1 MKSKKDNKQT
11 HVSKKKIEG
20 LSELTK
26 LAKESRTILVASIK
40 NIPLSQYQEI
50 SKKLRGKAIV
60 KVPKKSI
67 IFRTLD
73 SLGKESTEGFREK
86 IEESTA
92 ILFSDM
98 DAFELAAELVNKRS
112 PVKAK
117 SGQEAPSD
125 IEIPAGPTELVP
137 GPAISELGAL
147 GIQIQIDKGKINI
160 KEPKVIVKKGEKI
173 SANAADIMNKL
184 GIKPFLVGFVPLA
197 AFDTKEKKAYLEIQI
212 DIEGT
217 VSEMKSLY
225 MKALSFAVEISYAS
239 EDTIKFLIGKAG
251 RYGKVLEKFAGTAS
265 KSNTDELKEETVTKE
280 NKVNDKIEQDL
291 EFNDLGVGSEGG
303 GEIANVQESELK
315 DEVQENKSNNKIDRE
330 ENK

>member
-117 SGQEAPSD
+117 SGQEAPAD
-125 IEIPAGPTELVP
+125 IEIPAGPTDLVP
-137 GPAISELGAL
+137 GPAISEMGAL
-147 GIQIQIDKGKINI
+147 GIPIQIEKGKITI
-160 KEPKVIVKKGEKI
+160 KEPKVIVKAGEKI
-173 SANAADIMNKL
+173 SKPAAEMMTKL
-184 GIKPFLVGFVPLA
+184 GIKPFLIGFIPLA
-197 AFDTKEKKAYLEIQI
+197 AFDSKERKIYINIHI
-212 DIEGT
+212 D
-217 VSEMKSLY
+217 
-225 MKALSFAVEISYAS
+225 
-239 EDTIKFLIGKAG
+239 
-251 RYGKVLEKFAGTAS
+251 
-265 KSNTDELKEETVTKE
+265 KE
-280 NKVNDKIEQDL
+280 
-291 EFNDLGVGSEGG
+291 
-303 GEIANVQESELK
+303 
-315 DEVQENKSNNKIDRE
+315 
-330 ENK
+330 

>member
-1 MKSKKDNKQT
+1 MKNKTAHKT

-26 LAKESRTILVASIK
+26 LAKENRTILVASIK

-50 SKKLRGKAIV
+50 SKKLRGKAVV

-67 IFRTLD
+67 VFRTLD
-73 SLGKESTEGFREK
+73 SLGKESTEEFKEK

-112 PVKAK
+112 PAKAK

-160 KEPKVIVKKGEKI
+160 KEPKIIVKKGEKI

-197 AFDTKEKKAYLEIQI
+197 AFDTKEKKVYLNIKI
-212 DIEGT
+212 DTEGT
-217 VSEMKSLY
+217 VSELRSLY
-225 MKALSFAVEISYAS
+225 MKSLSFAVEIGYAS
-239 EDTIKFLIGKAG
+239 EDTIKFLIQKASMNE
-251 RYGKVLEKFAGTAS
+251 KSLEKFVKIDVDKIVSDKTENAQEVA
-265 KSNTDELKEETVTKE
+265 KEEK
-280 NKVNDKIEQDL
+280 N
-291 EFNDLGVGSEGG
+291 EGAQSNG
-303 GEIANVQESELK
+303 GEAQGKLNVENLNAN
-315 DEVQENKSNNKIDRE
+315 
-330 ENK
+330 

>member
-1 MKSKKDNKQT
+1 MKNKTAHKT

-26 LAKESRTILVASIK
+26 LAKENRTILVASIK

-50 SKKLRGKAIV
+50 SKKLRGKAVV

-67 IFRTLD
+67 VFRTLD
-73 SLGKESTEGFREK
+73 SLGKESTEEFKEK

-112 PVKAK
+112 PAKAK
-117 SGQEAPSD
+117 SGQEAHSD

-160 KEPKVIVKKGEKI
+160 KEPKIIVKKGEKI

-197 AFDTKEKKAYLEIQI
+197 AFDTKEKKVYLNIKI
-212 DIEGT
+212 DTEGT
-217 VSEMKSLY
+217 VSELRSLY
-225 MKALSFAVEISYAS
+225 MKSLSFAVEIGYAS
-239 EDTIKFLIGKAG
+239 EDTIKFLIQKASMNE
-251 RYGKVLEKFAGTAS
+251 KSLEKFVKIDVDKIVSDKTENAQEVA
-265 KSNTDELKEETVTKE
+265 KEEK
-280 NKVNDKIEQDL
+280 N
-291 EFNDLGVGSEGG
+291 EGAQSNG
-303 GEIANVQESELK
+303 GEAQGKLNVENLNAN
-315 DEVQENKSNNKIDRE
+315 
-330 ENK
+330 

>member
-125 IEIPAGPTELVP
+125 IEVPAGPTELVP

-160 KEPKVIVKKGEKI
+160 KEPRIIVKKGEKI
-173 SANAADIMNKL
+173 SAGAADIMNKL

-197 AFDTKEKKAYLEIQI
+197 AFDTKEKKVYLEIHI
-212 DIEGT
+212 DTEGA
-217 VSEMKSLY
+217 VNEIKSLF
-225 MKALSFAVEISYAS
+225 MKALPFAVGIGYAT
-239 EDTIKFLIGKAG
+239 EGTIKLLIGKAEI
-251 RYGKVLEKFAGTAS
+251 YGKVLEKFGKAAVS
-265 KSNTDELKEETVTKE
+265 EDLKEEIVNEE
-280 NKVNDKIEQDL
+280 NKVDSEIGSLANDG
-291 EFNDLGVGSEGG
+291 LGVDSGSDSSNEM
-303 GEIANVQESELK
+303 ENVQESSS
-315 DEVQENKSNNKIDRE
+315 ENKSNSEKS
-330 ENK
+330 K

>member
-1 MKSKKDNKQT
+1 MKNKTAHKT
-11 HVSKKKIEG
+11 HVSNKKIEG

-26 LAKESRTILVASIK
+26 LAKENRTILVASIK

-50 SKKLRGKAIV
+50 SKKLRGKAVV

-67 IFRTLD
+67 VFRTLD
-73 SLGKESTEGFREK
+73 SLGKESTEEFKEK

-112 PVKAK
+112 PAKAK

-160 KEPKVIVKKGEKI
+160 KEPKIIVKKGEKI

-197 AFDTKEKKAYLEIQI
+197 AFDTKEKKVYLNIKI
-212 DIEGT
+212 DTEGT
-217 VSEMKSLY
+217 VSELRSLY
-225 MKALSFAVEISYAS
+225 MKSLSFAVEIGYAS
-239 EDTIKFLIGKAG
+239 EDTIKFLIQKASMNE
-251 RYGKVLEKFAGTAS
+251 KSLEKFVKIDVDKIVSDKTENAQEVA
-265 KSNTDELKEETVTKE
+265 KEEK
-280 NKVNDKIEQDL
+280 N
-291 EFNDLGVGSEGG
+291 EGAQSNG
-303 GEIANVQESELK
+303 GEAQGKLNVENLNAN
-315 DEVQENKSNNKIDRE
+315 
-330 ENK
+330 